1 MLQRGRGAGDLA
13 AKPSQSE
20 AAVAPAE
27 RATRGLARRVD
38 SRGWRGG
45 DYSLWSCQWVV
56 QASRRRCTVAKARR
70 VGSCAEE
77 HQSRSWRRHALL
89 ATRLFALLS
98 KWLKTSSRSLP
109 RLASKFERHSISGG
123 VASALAPRSLQSIP
137 VYMHGPDEPCFLN
150 LGRDRPL
157 RPLGRFAS
165 CPPALAPPAA
175 TALPSL
181 HAAADG
187 AAICLQ
193 DRSFAGDPLPS
204 GRRVR
209 LTITPPHLDF
219 DSVPGSPHSRH
230 AQPDAQPCTTV
241 LSRFGTDARTSRC
254 SSFLGQTLSLC
265 KLFSSRQRIPLLLL
279 SISPLSRPGFPQ
291 KKLKH

>member
-1 MLQRGRGAGDLA
+1 VLQRGRGAGDLA

-123 VASALAPRSLQSIP
+123 VASALASQLAEHSG
-137 VYMHGPDEPCFLN
+137 MHGPDETCAFSTGVASALASQLAEHSGMHGPDETCAFSTLAVTARY
-150 LGRDRPL
+150 GRSAASPATL
-157 RPLGRFAS
+157 RP
-165 CPPALAPPAA
+165 
-175 TALPSL
+175 
-181 HAAADG
+181 
-187 AAICLQ
+187 
-193 DRSFAGDPLPS
+193 
-204 GRRVR
+204 
-209 LTITPPHLDF
+209 
-219 DSVPGSPHSRH
+219 
-230 AQPDAQPCTTV
+230 
-241 LSRFGTDARTSRC
+241 
-254 SSFLGQTLSLC
+254 
-265 KLFSSRQRIPLLLL
+265 
-279 SISPLSRPGFPQ
+279 
-291 KKLKH
+291 

>member
-1 MLQRGRGAGDLA
+1 MFRFSDAQWQSIPPFFAHASEEQHTRLSSAQDPAGGPRRVLQRGRGAGDLA

-45 DYSLWSCQWVV
+45 DYSLWSC
-56 QASRRRCTVAKARR
+56 
-70 VGSCAEE
+70 
-77 HQSRSWRRHALL
+77 
-89 ATRLFALLS
+89 
-98 KWLKTSSRSLP
+98 
-109 RLASKFERHSISGG
+109 G
-123 VASALAPRSLQSIP
+123 VASALASQLAEHSG
-137 VYMHGPDEPCFLN
+137 MHGPDETCAFST
-150 LGRDRPL
+150 GV
-157 RPLGRFAS
+157 AS
-165 CPPALAPPAA
+165 ALASQLAEHSAPPAV

-219 DSVPGSPHSRH
+219 DSVPASVPQPLAAGDDHSYNV
-230 AQPDAQPCTTV
+230 T
-241 LSRFGTDARTSRC
+241 
-254 SSFLGQTLSLC
+254 
-265 KLFSSRQRIPLLLL
+265 
-279 SISPLSRPGFPQ
+279 PLSVLNPVEPTAPRWRRTGDSELPGPLQ
-291 KKLKH
+291 IRERIA